1 MKDSYKTFKV
11 VGVSKHNGQFKVR
24 YANSLNRVKV
34 LLKNGHEDIALTE
47 LPEPT
52 WPTDAVH
59 WMIDNEYSFEIPEAK
74 EAILTEAKR
83 LGFII

>member
-11 VGVSKHNGQFKVR
+11 VGVSKHNGKFKVR
-24 YANSLNRVKV
+24 YANSLNRMNV
-34 LLKNGHEDIALTE
+34 LVKNGHEDIALTE
-47 LPEPT
+47 LPVPT

-74 EAILTEAKR
+74 QAILDEAKR
-83 LGFII
+83 LGFVL